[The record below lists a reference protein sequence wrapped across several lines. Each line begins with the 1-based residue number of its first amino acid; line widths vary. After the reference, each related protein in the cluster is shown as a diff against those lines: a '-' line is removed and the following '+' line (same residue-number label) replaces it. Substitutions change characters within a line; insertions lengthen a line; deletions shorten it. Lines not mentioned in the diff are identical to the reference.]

1 MDELLLDD
9 RTPRAFRAK
18 FPEEVLQE
26 SLAGQ
31 LWFGAE
37 CLAAGSSIMNREEES
52 AAMRPL
58 AKAVTK
64 SLDIVRNLLREQCLR
79 NNIPNSLKL
88 NLDVNDS
95 ATETLYESLKIF
107 DRLFAEFELSYVSAM
122 VQVKTK
128 QEHEMQE
135 LICVLFSET
144 LQRAL
149 KLDIL
154 EQEQVDSFDPSLM
167 FSIPRLSII
176 TGLVIYNKGP
186 LNMDLPVEY
195 LSEMFRPFKTLL
207 IKIKDLLRT
216 LNKNELNQ
224 LEKLLCTNEDIHLK
238 KLNNKTTTT
247 KNCDSGDD
255 EKIQSDDELVSGIIN
270 SDCRPNKDL
279 IPSFYSVQ
287 ETIPNEWED
296 DKDKDDNNLDIQ
308 SSDDCPSGFLITNTN
323 FGNLLQTNEAPLTD
337 SFISTTTTTSDDEY
351 HNSNEEETRC
361 QLTVTD
367 QVVLHKEPIIVVGID
382 SGISTENTSLD
393 RTPETDSDKPI
404 VEEQNEFL
412 TGRYSSNW
420 ENLNKIQAHCS
431 SSKIN
436 SDTSDDSE
444 DSTTIE
450 INSIR
455 RNVST
460 AMTSTSKQRRS
471 SMKKSRDSSSGETS
485 SCQSDGD
492 PKEVAL
498 ALRAAGRMKFK

>member
-79 NNIPNSLKL
+79 NNIPNSLTL
-88 NLDVNDS
+88 SLDVNDA

-149 KLDIL
+149 KFDIL

-186 LNMDLPVEY
+186 LNMDLPAEY

-238 KLNNKTTTT
+238 NNINNT
-247 KNCDSGDD
+247 NCDSGD
-255 EKIQSDDELVSGIIN
+255 EKIQSDDELVSGII
-270 SDCRPNKDL
+270 SSGDCRPNKDI

-296 DKDKDDNNLDIQ
+296 DKDKDDSNLDI
-308 SSDDCPSGFLITNTN
+308 SADCPSGFLITNTN

-337 SFISTTTTTSDDEY
+337 SFISTTTTSDDEY
-351 HNSNEEETRC
+351 QNSTNDENRC

-367 QVVLHKEPIIVVGID
+367 QVVLHKEPIIVGID

-404 VEEQNEFL
+404 AEEQNEFL

-450 INSIR
+450 IKSIR
-455 RNVST
+455 RTGST
-460 AMTSTSKQRRS
+460 SMTSTSKRRS